1 MKKNT
6 SPQPAQG
13 YTQPTKGHLL
23 HLAFSS
29 IVVGLWVSLILS
41 FFVAWDWWQL
51 ISNGTPLPQYSGF
64 YKFVPAAQILLVISA
79 GFVSGNLYFGVKRKL
94 RQPAEY

>member
-13 YTQPTKGHLL
+13 YSQPTKGDIVR
-23 HLAFSS
+23 LAFSS
-29 IVVGLWVSLILS
+29 VLVGIWVSLVLS
-41 FFVAWDWWQL
+41 VFVAWDWWKL
-51 ISNGTPLPQYSGF
+51 ISNGTPLPQYTGYS
-64 YKFVPAAQILLVISA
+64 KFVPAAQLLLVISA
-79 GFVSGNLYFGVKRKL
+79 GVVCGNLYFDVKRKL